1 MKGSYI
7 LVIHLKDDDYIKVG
21 KLGKISFQKGYYVY
35 VGSAMGDKGP
45 ATLRN
50 RIARHLQKSGEKKLF
65 WHIDYLLNSS
75 HSKIVKIYLIPSKI
89 RQECMIAKNISKN
102 AERCIKNFGCSDC
115 KCSSHLFYFKT
126 FNDLKDL
133 FRNIDA

>member
-7 LVIHLKDDDYIKVG
+7 LVIYLKDDDYIKVG

-35 VGSAMGDKGP
+35 VGSAMGDKGST
-45 ATLRN
+45 TLNN

-89 RQECMIAKNISKN
+89 RQECMIAK
-102 AERCIKNFGCSDC
+102 
-115 KCSSHLFYFKT
+115 KT